1 MKFIIRSIAFLGL
14 FCSIS
19 FSVSA
24 QFMADTEFNLLKT
37 GYNKIQVSGTDGTR
51 FNIVGDNKGGNFD
64 NDISFA
70 YRLRV
75 GYRFNNRHTIFGL
88 IAPLRISYNG
98 NFDQPTRFF
107 EENFLPLVDT
117 KVNYQFNSYRL
128 TYRYDFVVTDKVR
141 LGAGLTA
148 KIRDAYIEVE
158 QNGISS
164 KKTNVGFVPIIN
176 LYASVNATERLG
188 FILEGDGLAS
198 PQGRAFDFELAA
210 FYRIADNTNIRLG
223 YRILEGGA
231 DNDEVYNFTL
241 VNYGLLGFSYNF

>member
-1 MKFIIRSIAFLGL
+1 MKFIIYATTFLCLL
-14 FCSIS
+14 FFVS
-19 FSVSA
+19 FSASA
-24 QFMADTEFNLLKT
+24 QFMADVEVNILKT

-51 FNIVGDNKGGNFD
+51 FNVADEENSNFD
-64 NDISFA
+64 NKAAFA

-75 GYRFNNRHTIFGL
+75 GYRFKNRHNVFGL
-88 IAPLRISYNG
+88 FAPLQVSYNG
-98 NFDQPTRFF
+98 SFDQITRFF
-107 EENFLPLVDT
+107 GENFLPLVDT

-141 LGAGLTA
+141 LGAGLTG

-164 KKTNVGFVPIIN
+164 KKSNVGFVPLIN
-176 LYASVNATERLG
+176 IYASVQVTDKIG
-188 FILEGDGLAS
+188 FLLDGDGLAA

-210 FYRIADNTNIRLG
+210 FYRITDDVNLRFG

-231 DNDEVYNFTL
+231 ENDEVYNFTL

>member
-1 MKFIIRSIAFLGL
+1 M
-14 FCSIS
+14 
-19 FSVSA
+19 VS
-24 QFMADTEFNLLKT
+24 
-37 GYNKIQVSGTDGTR
+37 
-51 FNIVGDNKGGNFD
+51 FD
-64 NDISFA
+64 NAISFA
-70 YRLRV
+70 YRIRL
-75 GYRFNNRHTIFGL
+75 GYRFNNRHNVFGL
-88 IAPLRISYNG
+88 FAPLQTSYNG

-158 QNGISS
+158 QNGVSS
-164 KKTNVGFVPIIN
+164 KKSNVGFVPIIN
-176 LYASVNATERLG
+176 IYASVNATEKLG
-188 FILEGDGLAS
+188 FILEGDGLAA

-210 FYRIADNTNIRLG
+210 FYRITDNTNLRFG

-231 DNDEVYNFTL
+231 ENDEVYNFTL
-241 VNYGLLGFSYNF
+241 INYGLLGFSYNF